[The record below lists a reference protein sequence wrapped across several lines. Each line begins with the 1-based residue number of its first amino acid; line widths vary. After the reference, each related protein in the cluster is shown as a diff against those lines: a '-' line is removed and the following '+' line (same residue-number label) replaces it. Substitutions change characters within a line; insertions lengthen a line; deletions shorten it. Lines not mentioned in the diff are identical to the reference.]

1 VPFSRGGSDQIPA
14 PEIDPMRTAT
24 DLTAAASQTGLVLPG
39 GGARAAY
46 QVGVLKA
53 IVRFLP
59 KGAVCPF
66 PVITGTSAGAI
77 NAVALA
83 CHADRLRAGVRALES
98 VWANFRAEQVYR
110 SDMPAM
116 LRSSMHWIATLILGG
131 LGRRNPSSLL
141 NNRPLQ
147 RLLSDRIPLERIDRH
162 LGSGV
167 LKAVSVTASSY
178 RSAKSV
184 TFFQGRPGVQ
194 AWRRARR
201 EGRVARLG
209 VEHLMASAAVPL
221 IFPSVKIGAEYYGD
235 GSMRQVMPLSPA
247 LHLGARRL
255 LVIGVRD
262 ELTHAPIAGDLAV
275 DEPSLGHLAGY
286 ILDTLFMD
294 NLYSDLERLTRI
306 NQLVEKVPEGR
317 LAGSLEGLHK
327 AETLL
332 ILPSRDIRELA
343 LEYADELPRPV
354 RLLLRGL
361 GASGKGGGQ
370 LLSYLL
376 FERGFTRALIRL
388 GFEDAIARR
397 EHIMA
402 LLRGA
407 PMPAIDAP
415 AEVMGDLSG
424 QQQSA

>member
-1 VPFSRGGSDQIPA
+1 
-14 PEIDPMRTAT
+14 M
-24 DLTAAASQTGLVLPG
+24 
-39 GGARAAY
+39 
-46 QVGVLKA
+46 
-53 IVRFLP
+53 
-59 KGAVCPF
+59 
-66 PVITGTSAGAI
+66 
-77 NAVALA
+77 
-83 CHADRLRAGVRALES
+83 
-98 VWANFRAEQVYR
+98 
-110 SDMPAM
+110 
-116 LRSSMHWIATLILGG
+116 
-131 LGRRNPSSLL
+131 
-141 NNRPLQ
+141 
-147 RLLSDRIPLERIDRH
+147 
-162 LGSGV
+162 
-167 LKAVSVTASSY
+167 
-178 RSAKSV
+178 
-184 TFFQGRPGVQ
+184 
-194 AWRRARR
+194 
-201 EGRVARLG
+201 
-209 VEHLMASAAVPL
+209 
-221 IFPSVKIGAEYYGD
+221 
-235 GSMRQVMPLSPA
+235 
-247 LHLGARRL
+247 
-255 LVIGVRD
+255 IGVRD
-262 ELTHAPIAGDLAV
+262 ERTHAPIAGDLAV

-306 NQLVEKVPEGR
+306 NQLVEHVPEGR